1 MILNYFPCRSATL
14 EDIYRRYEEM
24 EDRKDDHVTG
34 DDDSDGEEYDGEVTG
49 YVVQPAHT
57 PPRTTP
63 SKLGY
68 GHSAP
73 SGYSGGSGK
82 LHDTKLL

>member
-1 MILNYFPCRSATL
+1 MIYDYFLCRSATL
-14 EDIYRRYEEM
+14 EDIYRRYEQM
-24 EDRKDDHVTG
+24 EDRQDDHVAG
-34 DDDSDGEEYDGEVTG
+34 DDDSDQDGEYDGEVTG

-68 GHSAP
+68 GHSGP
-73 SGYSGGSGK
+73 SGYPGGSGK
-82 LHDTKLL
+82 FHHKK